1 MNKSRYL
8 LCLFLLLGSGAL
20 IAQED
25 AHSSLALQWG
35 LGHLQMQNL
44 SFSRF
49 IHKTASPYNIGLVYE
64 RSGKLEQQA
73 NIKFSTYQS
82 QTGELYDYYWDTPE
96 ETQSTYASSFFFLD
110 LNYSLGKVVLDQ
122 NDFQLTL
129 GGRNRNRLM
138 ASNNAFGW
146 TDFFGYYFSFGL
158 DAWVNLQY
166 DPSDKHH
173 FSANLA
179 LPLVSLN
186 TRSPYLQSDDQY
198 LMDNYAHK
206 PLPAVINYISHA
218 RPQSWGQSQ
227 GLDVDA
233 SYYYSLNDKWD
244 LGGGY
249 RFSLNMNHSTT
260 PLTAIENLLSLNAKV
275 KF

>member
-1 MNKSRYL
+1 MKKTLYL
-8 LCLFLLLGSGAL
+8 LSLLLIISQGELS
-20 IAQED
+20 AQNE
-25 AHSSLALQWG
+25 ASQSLALQWG
-35 LGHLQMQNL
+35 AGHLQMQNL

-49 IHKTASPYNIGLVYE
+49 IHKDVSPFNIGLVYQ
-64 RSGKLEQQA
+64 RSNRLEQQI
-73 NIKFSTYQS
+73 NVKFSSYQS
-82 QTGELYDYYWDTPE
+82 QTGELYEYYRDSPD
-96 ETQSTYASSFFFLD
+96 ETQSTYQSSFQMLD
-110 LNYSLGKVVLDQ
+110 LNYSLGKVVLDK

-129 GGRNRNRLM
+129 GGRSRNRLF

-158 DAWVNLQY
+158 DAWVNLKY
-166 DPSDKHH
+166 DLNETHH
-173 FSANLA
+173 FESNLA

-206 PLPAVINYISHA
+206 PLPAVINYIGHA
-218 RPQSWGQSQ
+218 RPQSWGQAQ
-227 GLDVDA
+227 GLDFDL

-244 LGGGY
+244 LGGSY
-249 RFSLNMNHSTT
+249 RFSLNMNQSTT
-260 PLTAIENLLSLNAKV
+260 PFTSIENILSFNAKI